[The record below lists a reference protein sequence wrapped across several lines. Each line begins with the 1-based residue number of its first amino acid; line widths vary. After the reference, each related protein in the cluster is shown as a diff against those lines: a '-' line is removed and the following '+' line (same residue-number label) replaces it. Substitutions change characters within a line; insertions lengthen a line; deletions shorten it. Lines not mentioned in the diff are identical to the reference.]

1 MTWFREIADPH
12 SLTRSR
18 ILGDLFQEKTDHIFA
33 RKANQQVYKSL
44 VYFSEKPFNV
54 NKTNPT
60 AKRKSLQGI
69 LCFVW
74 LINQPPPPNVPP
86 SETAGFNSRPYLQG
100 NPTSQV
106 SMDVGPLSAAG
117 WCLSPGHPV
126 KLSHFWWVTSWGVEV
141 GEFLWPWK
149 WIWMF
154 PKIDKNRGFP
164 YKLSILGYH
173 YFRKHPIW
181 KKRSGFLFLGGI
193 PILLAGLGGGW
204 VGYICSF

>member
-1 MTWFREIADPH
+1 MTWFREIADPQ

-33 RKANQQVYKSL
+33 RKANQQVYKRL

-60 AKRKSLQGI
+60 AKRKSLRGFLLLI
-69 LCFVW
+69 S
-74 LINQPPPPNVPP
+74 LINHRPLTYTYPP
-86 SETAGFNSRPYLQG
+86 SETAGFNSPAIFTRKPCR
-100 NPTSQV
+100 SQV

-141 GEFLWPWK
+141 GEFFVALK
-149 WIWMF
+149 M
-154 PKIDKNRGFP
+154 DMDVSKNRVFP
-164 YKLSILGYH
+164 YKPSILGYH

-181 KKRSGFLFLGGI
+181 KKR
-193 PILLAGLGGGW
+193 
-204 VGYICSF
+204 